1 MKNEMTGDVK
11 QIEEGLN
18 WKVFFFGWIYLFYK
32 GDFGSGFALFAIDI
46 AIGTMTTVAGP
57 NYIPY
62 LLFAMMIAHIVVAN
76 NWHKEHI
83 KQLEKKD
90 YKIIEA

>member
-1 MKNEMTGDVK
+1 MTGDVK

-18 WKVFFFGWIYLFYK
+18 WKVFLFGWIYLFYK
-32 GDFGSGFALFAIDI
+32 GDVTSGTALFAIDV
-46 AIGTMTTVAGP
+46 ACATMTTVAGEG
-57 NYIPY
+57 NTIYFLIAI
-62 LLFAMMIAHIVVAN
+62 FIAHIVVAN

-83 KQLEKKD
+83 KILEKKD